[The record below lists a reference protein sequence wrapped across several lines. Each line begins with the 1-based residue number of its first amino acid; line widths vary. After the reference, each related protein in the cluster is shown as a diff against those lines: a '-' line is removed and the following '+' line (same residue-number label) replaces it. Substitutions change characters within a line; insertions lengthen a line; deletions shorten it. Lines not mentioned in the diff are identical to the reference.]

1 METPA
6 LALHGVCKRYPGFT
20 LQEVSFTLPR
30 GYIMG
35 LIGPNGAG
43 KTTIIRL
50 IMNLARPDAGRIT
63 VLGRDSRADELA
75 LRRRIGYVGEY
86 QPFYDE
92 LTVEWTA
99 AFVRSYYPDWD
110 EGLFGELLAK
120 YGIERKK
127 KIGALSKG
135 TRLKFALALALAHR
149 PELLLLDEPT
159 SGLDPVIRRELLVE
173 LKAFIRDETR
183 SVLFSSHQT
192 QDLEQIAD
200 YVTLIH
206 DGRIIESAEK
216 DELLAR
222 YRKMGAANIDEILL
236 AVIRR
241 GDLKCGG

>member
-1 METPA
+1 MEAPA
-6 LALHGVCKRYPGFT
+6 LALHGVSKSYPGFA
-20 LQEVSFTLPR
+20 LQNVNFVLPR

-63 VLGRDSRADELA
+63 VLGRDSQADEYA

-92 LTVEWTA
+92 LTVELTA
-99 AFVRSYYPDWD
+99 EFVRSYYPDWD
-110 EGLFGELLAK
+110 ERLFGEILER
-120 YGIERKK
+120 YGIERRKK
-127 KIGALSKG
+127 VGVLSKG
-135 TRLKFALALALAHR
+135 TRIKFAFALALAHR

-159 SGLDPVIRRELLVE
+159 SGLDPVIRRELLTE
-173 LKAFIRDETR
+173 LKAFIRDER
-183 SVLFSSHQT
+183 KAVLFSSHNT
-192 QDLEQIAD
+192 QDIEGIAD

-206 DGRIIESAEK
+206 DGRVVESAEK

-222 YRKMGAANIDEILL
+222 YRETRGAMNIDEILL
-236 AVIRR
+236 AVV
-241 GDLKCGG
+241 KGGS